1 MNRPGGGSNQRP
13 DKGKGGGP
21 GGKKYSRKRK
31 VCHFCSDRVDYIDYK
46 DEKLLRSYI
55 PERGKILPRRISG
68 VCAVHQRKLMEA
80 VKRAR
85 NIAILPYT
93 TL

>member
-1 MNRPGGGSNQRP
+1 MAVP
-13 DKGKGGGP
+13 
-21 GGKKYSRKRK
+21 KKYIRKRK

-46 DEKLLRSYI
+46 DEKLLRQYT

-68 VCAVHQRKLMEA
+68 VCSIHQRKLMEA

>member
-1 MNRPGGGSNQRP
+1 MAAPR
-13 DKGKGGGP
+13 
-21 GGKKYSRKRK
+21 KYMRKRK
-31 VCHFCSDRVDYIDYK
+31 VCHFCADRIDYIDYK

-55 PERGKILPRRISG
+55 PERGKILPRRLSG

-80 VKRAR
+80 IKRAR

>member
-1 MNRPGGGSNQRP
+1 MATP
-13 DKGKGGGP
+13 
-21 GGKKYSRKRK
+21 KKYVRKRK
-31 VCHFCSDRVDYIDYK
+31 VCHFCAERVDYIDYK
-46 DEKLLRSYI
+46 DEKLLRSYT

-80 VKRAR
+80 IKRAR

>member
-1 MNRPGGGSNQRP
+1 MNKPNGGNQRM
-13 DKGKGGGP
+13 DKGKSSAMP

-31 VCHFCSDRVDYIDYK
+31 VCHFCSDRIDYIDYK

-80 VKRAR
+80 IKRAR

>member
-1 MNRPGGGSNQRP
+1 MMNRSGGGQRT
-13 DKGKGGGP
+13 DKGKGPGGP
-21 GGKKYSRKRK
+21 GKKYSRKRK
-31 VCHFCSDRVDYIDYK
+31 VCHFCSDRIDYIDYK

-68 VCAVHQRKLMEA
+68 VCAIHQRKLMEA

>member
-1 MNRPGGGSNQRP
+1 MINKSGGGNQKM
-13 DKGKGGGP
+13 DKGKAGV

-31 VCHFCSDRVDYIDYK
+31 VCHFCSDRIDYIDYK

-68 VCAVHQRKLMEA
+68 VCAIHQRKLMEA

>member
-1 MNRPGGGSNQRP
+1 MATP
-13 DKGKGGGP
+13 
-21 GGKKYSRKRK
+21 KKYVRKRK
-31 VCHFCSDRVDYIDYK
+31 VCHFCAERVDYIDYK
-46 DEKLLRSYI
+46 DEKLLRSYT

-68 VCAVHQRKLMEA
+68 VCAIHQRKLMEA
-80 VKRAR
+80 IKRAR

>member
-1 MNRPGGGSNQRP
+1 MNKSGGNQRV
-13 DKGKGGGP
+13 DKGKG

-31 VCHFCSDRVDYIDYK
+31 VCHFCSDRIDYIDYK

-68 VCAVHQRKLMEA
+68 VCAIHQRKLMEA